1 MKNEIY
7 VVKPS
12 INETSKDQLDDII
25 ASGKAVEFVGAIKRV
40 SNCPIIVITD
50 GVRSFAARVTKVV
63 DSTRT
68 QKPDTPEEKSR
79 VNVTFTDHVELPADA
94 LPPIKWSSSNV
105 RYVEDNDFIITA
117 ATLVLKQ
124 INK

>member
-12 INETSKDQLDDII
+12 ITETDKDQLDDII
-25 ASGKAVEFVGAIKRV
+25 VSGKAVQFVGAVKRV
-40 SNCPIIVITD
+40 TDCPIIVITD
-50 GVRSFAARVTKVV
+50 GIRSFAARVTKVV
-63 DSTRT
+63 DSTRP
-68 QKPDTPEEKSR
+68 QKPNTKTEKSR
-79 VNVTFTDHVELPADA
+79 VDVTFTDYVELPADA

-105 RYVEDNDFIITA
+105 RYVDDNDFIITA